1 MFSTCKTHGLWPCDP
16 KSFERYVVQSSKNG
30 IGSFIQDGPVG
41 QEGGT
46 MRDRQ
51 SLSHVRWGCK
61 YHVVIIP
68 RYRGEVFYGR
78 LRRQI
83 GPSLGS
89 CVGGELISDN

>member
-1 MFSTCKTHGLWPCDP
+1 MH
-16 KSFERYVVQSSKNG
+16 
-30 IGSFIQDGPVG
+30 
-41 QEGGT
+41 
-46 MRDRQ
+46 DRQ
-51 SLSHVRWGCK
+51 SLSHVTWECK

-89 CVGGELISDN
+89 YVGGELISDN